1 MVHGTSPRLLVA
13 ALAASAG
20 LASLMSGCGSVDSGG
35 APPGDANS
43 AAGAVTGREARP
55 AKSRRWEG
63 AQAANYDHSYRICS
77 VFTVREIARDMGV
90 AAKPRIAAEAHAR
103 ELYAVRFQR
112 AAFEGCLDAFQGRP
126 PGVR

>member
-1 MVHGTSPRLLVA
+1 MGRPRLVVAVLVTA
-13 ALAASAG
+13 AG
-20 LASLMSGCGSVDSGG
+20 LAGLTSGCVSVESGG
-35 APPGDANS
+35 EPPGNENT
-43 AAGAVTGREARP
+43 AAGAITGRDARP
-55 AKSRRWEG
+55 AKARRWEG
-63 AQAANYDHSYRICS
+63 AQAVNYDHSYRICS

-103 ELYAVRFQR
+103 ELYAFQFRR

>member
-1 MVHGTSPRLLVA
+1 MGRPRLVVA

-20 LASLMSGCGSVDSGG
+20 LAGLPSGCASVDSGG
-35 APPGDANS
+35 EPPGDEKTS
-43 AAGAVTGREARP
+43 AGAVTGRDGRP
-55 AKSRRWEG
+55 AKPRRWEG
-63 AQAANYDHSYRICS
+63 AQAVNYDHSYRICS

-90 AAKPRIAAEAHAR
+90 AAKPRVAAEAHAR
-103 ELYAVRFQR
+103 ELYAVQFRR

>member
-1 MVHGTSPRLLVA
+1 MGRPRLLVA

-20 LASLMSGCGSVDSGG
+20 LAGLTSGCMSLESGEK
-35 APPGDANS
+35 PPGDEN
-43 AAGAVTGREARP
+43 AASVVPGREPRP
-55 AKSRRWEG
+55 AKPRRWEG
-63 AQAANYDHSYRICS
+63 VQAANYDRSYRICS

-103 ELYAVRFQR
+103 ELYAVQFRR
-112 AAFEGCLDAFQGRP
+112 AAFEGCLDAFHGRP